1 MTRNAMLIVGFDLN
15 RNLWVCRLPEHE
27 ELVGWPAVFD
37 YLDAHDYRVVSSCVD
52 YYDAR
57 VATDISPAS
66 PTSLDARTYRLFVVR
81 DQ

>member
-1 MTRNAMLIVGFDLN
+1 VTRNAMFIVGFDLN
-15 RNLWVCRLPEHE
+15 RNLWVCRLPDHA

-37 YLDAHDYRVVSSCVD
+37 YLDAHGYRVVSSCVD

-81 DQ
+81 ED